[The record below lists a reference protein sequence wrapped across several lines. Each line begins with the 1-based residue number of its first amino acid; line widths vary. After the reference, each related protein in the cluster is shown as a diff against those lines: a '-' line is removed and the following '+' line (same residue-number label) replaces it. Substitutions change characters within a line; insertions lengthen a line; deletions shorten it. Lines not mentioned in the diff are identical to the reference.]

1 MATLPGKVELRA
13 FGPSPSATIFA
24 SMSMSMSPEDRL
36 VGLLSRWLARHIGNA
51 GLRAGIDAAGRA
63 GLSPEQEEAVDELV
77 AELERAGPAERG
89 DVEMVVRE
97 TLEALALG

>member
-1 MATLPGKVELRA
+1 
-13 FGPSPSATIFA
+13 
-24 SMSMSMSPEDRL
+24 MSMSPEDRL

-51 GLRAGIDAAGRA
+51 ELRAEIEAAGRD
-63 GLSPEQEEAVDELV
+63 GLSTEQDEALDELV
-77 AELERAGPAERG
+77 AELERAGPTERG